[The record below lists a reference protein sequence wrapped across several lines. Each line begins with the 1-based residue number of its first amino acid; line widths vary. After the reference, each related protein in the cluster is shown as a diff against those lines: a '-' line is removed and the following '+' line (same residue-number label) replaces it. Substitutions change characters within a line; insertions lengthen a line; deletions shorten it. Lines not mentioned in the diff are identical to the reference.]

1 MWPRKNM
8 LTYYFY
14 ILAYIGTYNIHIL
27 KFVYLLKIFTS
38 SGHIYNLDKKF
49 VELVIWYWY
58 NRHQSYAKFR
68 HSFVYVFFRIS
79 VIFRV
84 KSAKAV
90 KITDMDLIKRLGII
104 IGIFV
109 LGLLIRTLVSPP
121 VVIVGKL
128 KLIPRLI
135 FTMGKN
141 KFCLRQQILR
151 GLNSLIVAMM
161 IWDNLLTYQ
170 SIHHCLKNPSSP
182 ASPLPNS

>member
-1 MWPRKNM
+1 MVLVPR
-8 LTYYFY
+8 
-14 ILAYIGTYNIHIL
+14 
-27 KFVYLLKIFTS
+27 
-38 SGHIYNLDKKF
+38 
-49 VELVIWYWY
+49 Y
-58 NRHQSYAKFR
+58 NRQCYAKFR

-128 KLIPRLI
+128 KLIPI
-135 FTMGKN
+135 
-141 KFCLRQQILR
+141 
-151 GLNSLIVAMM
+151 
-161 IWDNLLTYQ
+161 LTYLFLLWAKINFDFAKQ
-170 SIHHCLKNPSSP
+170 FLRDLND
-182 ASPLPNS
+182 LPCNNHKY